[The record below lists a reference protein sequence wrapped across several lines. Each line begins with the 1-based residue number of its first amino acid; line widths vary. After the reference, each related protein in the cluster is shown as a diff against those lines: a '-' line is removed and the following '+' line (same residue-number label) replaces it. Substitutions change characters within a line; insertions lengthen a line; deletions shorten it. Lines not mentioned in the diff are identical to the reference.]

1 MIEFLSY
8 LLAIPALIISALII
22 FAILCFIIWVM
33 QSFDKSLL
41 AYDKP
46 QLHKKFWIEILKKL
60 TIVSLPL
67 GAGVFW
73 ELNYLDEPG
82 IFSIVGFFIWA
93 NGGIIILCFLIELII
108 TKTKNLIK
116 K

>member
-1 MIEFLSY
+1 MNEFLSFF
-8 LLAIPALIISALII
+8 LAIPVLIISALII
-22 FAILCFIIWVM
+22 FAILCFIIWVIN
-33 QSFDKSLL
+33 SFDKSLL

-46 QLHKKFWIEILKKL
+46 WLHKKFWIEILKKL
-60 TIVSLPL
+60 IIVSLPL

-73 ELNYLDEPG
+73 ELNYLDEMG
-82 IFSIVGFFIWA
+82 IFSMIGFFIWA
-93 NGGIIILCFLIELII
+93 NGGIILLCLLIELII

>member
-1 MIEFLSY
+1 MNEFLSFF
-8 LLAIPALIISALII
+8 LAIPVLIISALII
-22 FAILCFIIWVM
+22 FAILCFIIWVIN
-33 QSFDKSLL
+33 SFDKSLL

-46 QLHKKFWIEILKKL
+46 WLHKKFWIEILKKL
-60 TIVSLPL
+60 IIVSLPL

-73 ELNYLDEPG
+73 ELNYLDEMG
-82 IFSIVGFFIWA
+82 IFSTLGLFVWV
-93 NGGIIILCFLIELII
+93 NGGIILLCLLIELII

>member
-1 MIEFLSY
+1 MNEFLSFF
-8 LLAIPALIISALII
+8 LAIPVLIISALII
-22 FAILCFIIWVM
+22 FAILCFIIWVIN
-33 QSFDKSLL
+33 SFDKSLL

-46 QLHKKFWIEILKKL
+46 WLHKKFWIEIFKKL

-73 ELNYLDEPG
+73 ELNYLDEMG
-82 IFSIVGFFIWA
+82 IFSTLGLFVWV
-93 NGGIIILCFLIELII
+93 NGGIILLCLLIELII

>member
-8 LLAIPALIISALII
+8 LLAIPFLIISALII
-22 FAILCFIIWVM
+22 FSILGFIIWVM

-46 QLHKKFWIEILKKL
+46 WLHKKFWIEIFKKL

-67 GAGVFW
+67 GVGVFW
-73 ELNYLDEPG
+73 ELNYLDEMG
-82 IFSIVGFFIWA
+82 IFSMIGFFIWA
-93 NGGIIILCFLIELII
+93 NGGIILLCLLIELII